1 MYNDVRQA
9 AEVHRQVGHSSDVA
23 AYRRIVMFMPIV
35 SLDIFYLENAG
46 EEVYQEVPKTRASYG

>member
-9 AEVHRQVGHSSDVA
+9 AEVHRQVGHSSYVA
-23 AYRRIVMFMPIV
+23 YCRIVKCMPIV
-35 SLDIFYLENAG
+35 SLHIFYLENAG

>member
-1 MYNDVRQA
+1 M
-9 AEVHRQVGHSSDVA
+9 HRQVGHSSDVA
-23 AYRRIVMFMPIV
+23 AYRRIVKFMPIV